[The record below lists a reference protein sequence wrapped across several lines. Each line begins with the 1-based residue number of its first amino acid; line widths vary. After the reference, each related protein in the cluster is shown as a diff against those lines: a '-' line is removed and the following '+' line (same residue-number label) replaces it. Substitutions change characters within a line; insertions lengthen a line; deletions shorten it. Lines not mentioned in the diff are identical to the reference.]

1 MGKQMYSRRAAGAA
15 MSALAA
21 LALLALHGTAQA
33 QTATLEAGLLHHS
46 LSDGLGQW
54 NQQFVRGTWR
64 TSEATVWNADLVNAR
79 QFGAHGTLAVAG
91 VTHVFNDDW
100 YGSVGGSYGS
110 SFFYPKGR
118 ADAVLNR
125 KLGAAKNIVA
135 TLGATAVNARDGH
148 RDRSVLLGLSWYLQN
163 ALVLQGGTRINRSD
177 PGGVMANAKY
187 VAATWGY
194 NKQQYISVRYDQGE
208 EAYQYI
214 GAGVADLLVNFRS
227 NVASATWRKWLGP
240 THGFQLRAE
249 AYHNPYYNRRGLE
262 AALFKEF

>member
-1 MGKQMYSRRAAGAA
+1 MANGIVRTGWLVGLLWLAAGG
-15 MSALAA
+15 AA
-21 LALLALHGTAQA
+21 LAQSGSV
-33 QTATLEAGLLHHS
+33 EAGLLHHS

-54 NQQFVRGTWR
+54 NQQFVRGTLR

-79 QFGAHGTLAVAG
+79 QFGAHGKLAVAG

-100 YGSVGGSYGS
+100 YGSLGASYGS

-125 KLGAAKNIVA
+125 KLGAARNVVA
-135 TLGATAVNARDGH
+135 TLGLTAVNARDGH
-148 RDRSVLLGLSWYLQN
+148 RDRSVLVGLSWYLPN
-163 ALVLQGGTRINRSD
+163 ALVLQGGMRINRSD

-194 NKQQYISVRYDQGE
+194 NKQQYIAVRYDQGE

-214 GAGVADLLVNFRS
+214 GAGVTDLLVNFRS
-227 NVASATWRKWLGP
+227 NVASATWRKWLGQDY
-240 THGFQLRAE
+240 GFQLRVE
-249 AYHNPYYNRRGLE
+249 AYHNPYYNRRGME